1 MVFTK
6 VVEVFYSLGT
16 YLLYRNYIV
25 VGFTSFSSGGF
36 SIIATVANP
45 LNGKPGELN
54 HFPFH

>member
-6 VVEVFYSLGT
+6 VVEVFYR
-16 YLLYRNYIV
+16 LYRYYIV
-25 VGFTSFSSGGF
+25 VGFTGFSSGGF

-54 HFPFH
+54 HFAFH